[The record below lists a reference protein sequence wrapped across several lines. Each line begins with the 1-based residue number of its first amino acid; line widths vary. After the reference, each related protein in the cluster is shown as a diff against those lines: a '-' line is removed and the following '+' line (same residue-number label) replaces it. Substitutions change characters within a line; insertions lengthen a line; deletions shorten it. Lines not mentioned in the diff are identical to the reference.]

1 MITQL
6 ISLFISSGLGVCIS
20 LWENSQDRK
29 SRDKNAHKDREL
41 QDKISERKQVSE
53 FRDLESKINV
63 TPTKSKK
70 RFVFKFWSKDFGWE
84 SESEEVE
91 PILSPA
97 QHFNNIATGVLI
109 TTYCGVIWLFAY
121 NAQRVIWTFSP
132 TEARDHWSVLFGL
145 ASHSVSNPQIL
156 EVSCGGIAVYLL
168 NPIATI
174 ITRRLTGVVLAGRK

>member
-1 MITQL
+1 MQL
-6 ISLFISSGLGVCIS
+6 ISLFLSSGLGVVIS

-53 FRDLESKINV
+53 FRDLEAKINV

-70 RFVFKFWSKDFGWE
+70 KFVFKIWSKEFGWE
-84 SESEEVE
+84 SEVDELE
-91 PILSPA
+91 PVISPA
-97 QHFNNIATGVLI
+97 QHFNNVATGMLVL
-109 TTYCGVIWLFAY
+109 TYCGVVWLFAY
-121 NAQRVIWTFSP
+121 NAQRIIWSFSP
-132 TEARDHWSVLFGL
+132 SDATDHWTIFFGL

-156 EVSCGGIAVYLL
+156 EVSCGGIAVYLP

-174 ITRRLTGVVLAGRK
+174 ITRRLTGVVLSGKQ